1 MDLLKY
7 QEILGENVML
17 SGRKLKLWCHWTF
30 QQDNEAYLKFHL
42 GLVAEE
48 VLEDSSGHHSPD
60 SNHFEPAEINYE

>member
-7 QEILGENVML
+7 QEIQGENVML

-30 QQDNEAYLKFHL
+30 QQNNAYFKFHL

-48 VLEDSSGHHSPD
+48 VLEDSTVAITHLTQTILRLQKS
-60 SNHFEPAEINYE
+60 IMK